1 MPKMTEKEMLRAAD
15 LHWAYQC
22 GQESAKGD
30 ATAEAEFKSKCAGDT
45 EAEREFQRG
54 MAEQQDRELGVPKSI
69 H

>member
-1 MPKMTEKEMLRAAD
+1 MAKMNEEQMLRAAD

-22 GQESAKGD
+22 GQEAALGD

-45 EAEREFQRG
+45 EAEGEFQRG
-54 MAEQQDRELGVPKSI
+54 IADQRARQIGLPKSV

>member
-1 MPKMTEKEMLRAAD
+1 MPKMTEEKMLRAAD

-22 GQESAKGD
+22 GQEAAQGD
-30 ATAEAEFKSKCAGDT
+30 ATAEAEFKSKCAGDA

-54 MAEQQDRELGVPKSI
+54 VAEQQGRQLGVAKSV

>member
-1 MPKMTEKEMLRAAD
+1 MPKMTEEKVLRAAD

-22 GQESAKGD
+22 GQEAAQGD
-30 ATAEAEFKSKCAGDT
+30 ASAEAEFKSKCAGDA

-54 MAEQQDRELGVPKSI
+54 VAEQQDRRLGVAKSV